1 MEFSTGNQT
10 KLRAEGCFLIE
21 ICIDTE
27 AMTSL
32 SELVRL
38 PQKFDPE
45 VFILDDLIE
54 FIWHSIL
61 FHRVE

>member
-1 MEFSTGNQT
+1 
-10 KLRAEGCFLIE
+10 
-21 ICIDTE
+21 
-27 AMTSL
+27 MTSL

-38 PQKFDPE
+38 PQKFDPK